1 MLTGVEWSG
10 WMGDTPQ
17 IVMTTRAP
25 AVLKTGSEKVKVGIK
40 KFYFGFEVKVNG
52 TELKKERCKLGL
64 KIKIFG

>member
-1 MLTGVEWSG
+1 
-10 WMGDTPQ
+10 
-17 IVMTTRAP
+17 MTTRAP